1 MGLDN
6 SINSVSVTVTDW
18 PYEITWSIG
27 DDLCTGGPYP
37 HDFAP
42 PDNSGGDAGQDDSTG
57 NAGQDYSTGNA
68 GGDPVA
74 IPEVTVTVETP
85 LSVAEQENVRDAYCD
100 TMQTVTGSDA
110 IVCSIT
116 EVANRRRLLSVSY
129 VLSASAPADVAA
141 AVAAADIN
149 PASIETAIVTA
160 IETSTSLSVSVQ
172 STPEATPAA
181 VENANSSDDSSGG
194 GGAAVIIIVILVVVV
209 ALVAGGWFYMQG
221 KQAKEDM
228 MEMEDEPEA

>member
-1 MGLDN
+1 MG
-6 SINSVSVTVTDW
+6 T
-18 PYEITWSIG
+18 
-27 DDLCTGGPYP
+27 
-37 HDFAP
+37 F
-42 PDNSGGDAGQDDSTG
+42 
-57 NAGQDYSTGNA
+57 
-68 GGDPVA
+68 
-74 IPEVTVTVETP
+74 ETP

-100 TMQTVTGSDA
+100 TMQTVTGSEA

-172 STPEATPAA
+172 STPDA